1 MTLVS
6 ERRGY
11 PIYIM
16 LDVSASMRTAPPSR
30 IAPLT
35 AFKAMIPDLLL
46 SLSESRSLAKAA
58 WISVIAFSD
67 DAEVL
72 CPMSSLSEPVSVRSP
87 RDGGQTDYLAALG
100 FLHDRLVPDRLTIEA
115 QGSRQNYRVNVA
127 RPLVF
132 FITDGAPYAHDRYQR
147 PEEWMPFRDRI
158 VGGADGAR
166 VAAIGLAGA
175 PPRTLWSVATGEA
188 DGRRNAFIALP
199 ADDAASH
206 RRSTGDS
213 LAASVISVIE
223 RSIKLSVQ
231 AGEMIIEVPSGMRRV
246 DG

>member
-1 MTLVS
+1 MTVTS

-11 PIYIM
+11 PIYIL
-16 LDVSASMRTAPPSR
+16 LDVSKSMRSAPP
-30 IAPLT
+30 AQTPPLT
-35 AFKAMIPDLLL
+35 TFKAMIPDLIL
-46 SLSESRSLAKAA
+46 SLSESRPLAKAA

-72 CPMSSLSEPVSVRSP
+72 CPMSSLSGPVSVRSP
-87 RDGGQTDYLAALG
+87 RDGGQTDYLAALR
-100 FLHDRLVPDRLTIEA
+100 FLYDRMAPDRIAIETH
-115 QGSRQNYRVNVA
+115 GSGQHYRVNVA

-132 FITDGAPYAHDRYQR
+132 FITDGAPFANDRYQR
-147 PEEWMPFRDRI
+147 PDEWMPYRDLI
-158 VGGADGAR
+158 VDGPDGAR

-175 PPRTLWSVATGEA
+175 HPPTLWSVATGEA

-199 ADDAASH
+199 ATGPASG
-206 RRSTGDS
+206 RRSAGDN
-213 LAASVISVIE
+213 LAASVINVIE

-231 AGEMIIEVPSGMRRV
+231 AGELVIEVPAGMRRV